1 MCHCI
6 NAQGC
11 EAIPELESSQ
21 EEADTRILL
30 HSAHAAMSG
39 FEAVVIVSDDTD
51 VFLLSIAFQNE
62 ITASLYWKGGT
73 QARVKYIEIQK
84 ITRIFGES
92 VCKAIIGV
100 HSFTGCDSVST
111 FAGRGKLNALK
122 LMIGDAEL
130 QETFG
135 DLGREWIVPSHLI
148 DKLETFTCQLYLS
161 KTSATKVDDLHYGL
175 FAAKKGNVEPHHL
188 PLCSNALKK
197 HIFRANYQT
206 AIWRRCLIP
215 KPEVLLPNGHGW
227 KLEILKGQCALTI
240 EWMDIGTAPESVMA
254 LLSCNCAK
262 SCTAPKC
269 SCVVNGLKCS

>member
-1 MCHCI
+1 MSLH

-39 FEAVVIVSDDTD
+39 FEAVVIVLDDTD

-62 ITASLYWKGGT
+62 VTASLYWKGGT

-100 HSFTGCDSVST
+100 HSFTGCDSVSI

-135 DLGREWIVPSHLI
+135 GLGMEWIVPSHLI
-148 DKLETFTCQLYLS
+148 NKLETFTCQY
-161 KTSATKVDDLHYGL
+161 YI
-175 FAAKKGNVEPHHL
+175 
-188 PLCSNALKK
+188 CQK
-197 HIFRANYQT
+197 HQQLRLMI
-206 AIWRRCLIP
+206 
-215 KPEVLLPNGHGW
+215 
-227 KLEILKGQCALTI
+227 
-240 EWMDIGTAPESVMA
+240 
-254 LLSCNCAK
+254 
-262 SCTAPKC
+262 CTMGSLQQKE
-269 SCVVNGLKCS
+269 